1 VINRRISIGL
11 ALIGAFGSL
20 GILTSLFDPFS
31 AAKTFLI
38 ACGAFGL
45 FGYAAIHMF
54 KSRTELF
61 KGTKK
66 IFFIAGLIFLLLFFI
81 RAIASA
87 DRNLAFY
94 GVVGRNSGFITYSAY
109 VVTFILALAYIRT
122 SVFEVL
128 INGVLVSGVIA
139 GFYSLL
145 EQFGLEPWKMNQ
157 VYEGTSSLF
166 GNPNFSG
173 AFLSLSF
180 VAAVW
185 SLMYSS
191 KKSSKRYMLPLL
203 TLVLSGFGVYTAQA
217 LQGYISIALG
227 SIVILLFWAFTKS
240 KTLGIATLSV
250 FSVSGLVAILGTL
263 QVGPLTSL
271 LYKGSVSERGDMWRT
286 AFAMIK
292 ENPVFGVGIERYGI
306 AFRQYR
312 DLDHVLRTGSDSFS
326 DNAHNVLLHL
336 TSTGGLILGGAYA
349 ALTLGVAVVGIRA
362 AMRSSGAKRAAL
374 VGSLALWIPIQAQN
388 AISVDTPG
396 VFIWNWI
403 FAGAIVALAFE
414 SDLIPVAKQ
423 KPQKPF
429 ELHPLTPAVALLCGL
444 LALGV
449 SIKPIMAQHSFRF
462 AFNLGVDLA
471 NAETVKAKVD
481 LLMKAEGK
489 DPGNATWPRYSA
501 NSLFIDKA
509 WKESIAAGE
518 RAVAIDS
525 QDWVSWWFIASAYE
539 ESGNRVAAIPAR
551 LKTVE
556 LDPLNTSVLLELAQN
571 YRASGDEINFEKT
584 KSAILR
590 INPASPDAQAVSGL

>member
-1 VINRRISIGL
+1 
-11 ALIGAFGSL
+11 
-20 GILTSLFDPFS
+20 
-31 AAKTFLI
+31 
-38 ACGAFGL
+38 
-45 FGYAAIHMF
+45 MF
-54 KSRTELF
+54 KSWTELF
-61 KGTKK
+61 NGTKK
-66 IFFIAGLIFLLLFFI
+66 IFLFAALTFLALFFV
-81 RAIASA
+81 RAITST
-87 DRNLAFY
+87 DRNLAFF
-94 GVVGRNSGFITYSAY
+94 GVMGRNSGFITYSAY
-109 VVTFILALAYIRT
+109 VVTFILALAYIRS

-128 INGVLVSGVIA
+128 IMGVLVSGVIA
-139 GFYSLL
+139 GFYSFL
-145 EQFGLEPWKMNQ
+145 EKFGLEPWKMKQ

-185 SLMYSS
+185 SLFYSS
-191 KKSSKRYMLPLL
+191 KKSSKRFVLPLL
-203 TLVLSGFGVYTAQA
+203 TLIMSGFGVYTAQA
-217 LQGYISIALG
+217 LQGFISIALG
-227 SIVILLFWAFTKS
+227 LIVILLYWAFTKT

-250 FSVSGLVAILGTL
+250 FSVSGLLAVLGTL
-263 QVGPLTSL
+263 QIGPLTSF

-292 ENPVFGVGIERYGI
+292 ENPLFGVGIERYGI

-336 TSTGGLILGGAYA
+336 TSTGGLVLGGAYA
-349 ALTLGVAVVGIRA
+349 ALTLGVAVVGLRA
-362 AMRSSGAKRAAL
+362 AIRSSGAKKAAL
-374 VGSLALWIPIQAQN
+374 VGSLAIWIPIQAQN

-403 FAGAIVALAFE
+403 FAGAIVAIAFE
-414 SDLIPVAKQ
+414 SDLIAVTKQ

-509 WKESIAAGE
+509 WKESIAAGK

-539 ESGNRVAAIPAR
+539 ESGDRVAAIPAR
-551 LKTVE
+551 QKTVE
-556 LDPLNTSVLLELAQN
+556 LDPWNTSVLLELAKDQL
-571 YRASGDEINFEKT
+571 AAGDKSSFEKS
-584 KSAILR
+584 KSEILR
-590 INPASPDAQAVSGL
+590 INPTGADAQAVSSL